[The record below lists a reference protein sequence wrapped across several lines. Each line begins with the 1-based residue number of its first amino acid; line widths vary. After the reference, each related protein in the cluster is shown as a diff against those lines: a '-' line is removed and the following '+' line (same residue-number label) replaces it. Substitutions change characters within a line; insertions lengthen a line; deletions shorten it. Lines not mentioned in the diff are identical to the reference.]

1 MGRDLKLFFQYVTPS
16 MAGMLIAG
24 IYSIVD
30 TFFVGIALHEPGLAA
45 VTLTWPITM
54 LVFAFGDMIGTGA
67 AIIIAQKRGAGDN
80 SAADHAFS
88 GMIGLELAAG
98 ILLPLAVI
106 PCTKPLLT
114 ALGATPELLPGAF
127 AYTAIFIGGGL
138 FPMLTSGL
146 LAAVRNDGHPMLAML
161 LVSTGL
167 ISNII
172 LDFLLVWVFPFG
184 LCRSLSRND
193 HRTGGAARPDSPV
206 FPERKIA
213 GTFPYRK
220 HFSKVRSA
228 SPDFHQ
234 RHSDFRRTDVDRAH
248 DPVPQLA
255 GAEIRGAARTGG
267 LYGHLHC
274 GIHRLHAV
282 NRPCNRG
289 PACRKLFLRG
299 A

>member
-1 MGRDLKLFFQYVTPS
+1 
-16 MAGMLIAG
+16 
-24 IYSIVD
+24 
-30 TFFVGIALHEPGLAA
+30 
-45 VTLTWPITM
+45 
-54 LVFAFGDMIGTGA
+54 
-67 AIIIAQKRGAGDN
+67 
-80 SAADHAFS
+80 
-88 GMIGLELAAG
+88 MIGLELAAG

-184 LCRSLSRND
+184 LAGASLATIIAQAVPLALTLRY
-193 HRTGGAARPDSPV
+193 
-206 FPERKIA
+206 FLKIA

>member
-1 MGRDLKLFFQYVTPS
+1 MADHHAGLCFRRHDRNRRSHHHRPETRSGGQLRRGSCVFRNDRAGTGGRHPASSGSDP
-16 MAGMLIAG
+16 
-24 IYSIVD
+24 
-30 TFFVGIALHEPGLAA
+30 LHE
-45 VTLTWPITM
+45 T
-54 LVFAFGDMIGTGA
+54 
-67 AIIIAQKRGAGDN
+67 
-80 SAADHAFS
+80 AADRSRSNARTSAGSLCLHGDLHRRRPLPHADFR
-88 GMIGLELAAG
+88 AARRSQERRAPHACDASCVNRAH
-98 ILLPLAVI
+98 IQ
-106 PCTKPLLT
+106 
-114 ALGATPELLPGAF
+114 
-127 AYTAIFIGGGL
+127 YH
-138 FPMLTSGL
+138 SGL
-146 LAAVRNDGHPMLAML
+146 SAGLGFPVR
-161 LVSTGL
+161 TR
-167 ISNII
+167 
-172 LDFLLVWVFPFG
+172 
-184 LCRSLSRND
+184 RSLSRND

-206 FPERKIA
+206 FPEGKIA

-255 GAEIRGAARTGG
+255 GAEIRGTARTGG

-289 PACRKLFLRG
+289 PACRKFFLRG